1 MYESETIASNGF
13 NVQIKMALNMTNRY
27 IDQTLAK
34 YLGEIEDN
42 QAISWHQND
51 RISYLY
57 SVRDSVSLL
66 VMPKA
71 VVQFIDIAISSLT
84 KMLEEAES
92 PSPDC
97 LALVG

>member
-42 QAISWHQND
+42 KAISWHQND

-57 SVRDSVSLL
+57 PVRDSVSLL

-71 VVQFIDIAISSLT
+71 VVQFIDNAISSLT

-97 LALVG
+97 L